1 MKRIFA
7 RILIAAMLLMC
18 CMSISVAQSAQHT
31 VYATVAPV
39 FALTEGLLRGIDD
52 FSVSQLV
59 QPQLDCIRLYELSDW
74 DIVQLSSAEICVIW
88 GHGLES
94 FSDTLTQAESGPA
107 VITVSDEANEYS
119 IDSDMSDYDYYEHYS
134 SSNPNSY
141 MSLEYIGNAL
151 DTLYDTMCSLYPD
164 YSYRFLSNYERMKGQ
179 IDGAVA
185 ELKAMSEGTD
195 ISIAAALFEGA
206 PYLLDDMNIEWEY
219 IYPREVASD
228 VEGEDLTE
236 LLNSLE
242 GSDASFVV
250 IEQQA
255 PTSLKQALTD
265 AGWQVKQLST
275 LITLSEPTF
284 EEYILHLLGNAEA
297 VMD

>member
-1 MKRIFA
+1 MKKVFA
-7 RILIAAMLLMC
+7 SVLIAAMLLMC
-18 CMSISVAQSAQHT
+18 CTSVSVAQSAQHT

-107 VITVSDEANEYS
+107 IITISDEAKEYS

-134 SSNPNSY
+134 GSNPNSY
-141 MSLEYIGNAL
+141 MSIEYIGNAL
-151 DTLYDTMCSLYPD
+151 DALYSTMSSLYPD
-164 YSYRFLSNYERMKGQ
+164 YSDRFLSNYERMKAQ
-179 IDGAVA
+179 IDEATA
-185 ELKAMSEGTD
+185 QLKTLSEAAD
-195 ISIAAALFEGA
+195 ASPAAALFEGA
-206 PYLLDDMNIEWEY
+206 PYMLDELNIEWEY
-219 IYPREVASD
+219 IYPRELASD

-236 LLNSLE
+236 LMNVLE
-242 GSDASFVV
+242 SSNASYVV

-255 PTSLKQALTD
+255 PMSLKQALTD
-265 AGWQVKQLST
+265 AGWQVKQVST
-275 LITLSEPTF
+275 LTTLNEPTL
-284 EEYILHLLGNAEA
+284 EEYISYLLNNVEA
-297 VMD
+297 IIG